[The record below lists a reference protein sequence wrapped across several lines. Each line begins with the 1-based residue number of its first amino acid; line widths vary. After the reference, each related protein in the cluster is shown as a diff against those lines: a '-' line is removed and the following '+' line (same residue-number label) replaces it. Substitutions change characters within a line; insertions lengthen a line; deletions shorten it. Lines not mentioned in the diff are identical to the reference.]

1 MQNGLGNWRRGE
13 NCSRK
18 KEAELNLRLRHNIA
32 EEEMNKRFAG
42 NPAEI

>member
-18 KEAELNLRLRHNIA
+18 KEAELNLRLRTQYC
-32 EEEMNKRFAG
+32 RRG
-42 NPAEI
+42 NE